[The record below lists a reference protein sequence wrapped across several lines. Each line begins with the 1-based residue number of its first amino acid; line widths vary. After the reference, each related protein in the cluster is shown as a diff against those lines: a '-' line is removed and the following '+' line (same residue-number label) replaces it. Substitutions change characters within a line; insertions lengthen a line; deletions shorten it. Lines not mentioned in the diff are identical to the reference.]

1 MPPRAAVCLFGAP
14 VRFAGRSDLTLHA
27 RNARLTRLAVD
38 SLQQHVLAANP
49 HVAFDV
55 YWVGTAAAA
64 PALLSEALPARNG
77 SEERVFRWVPRFRA
91 VGWPARPA
99 SSSGMFLSIEAVMA
113 LRAASPRPVDH
124 DLVLLARLDAVWLSP
139 LDLALEVAPG
149 AVYMA
154 HWCAAEAVVG
164 DYDADGWQCAYL
176 RSRPFESVAPD
187 FYFLGRTPVMARVFD
202 ALLVDYLGG
211 AFAPTYAGSE
221 NHKIVT
227 GRLRNRSVV
236 ERRRLYH
243 HFDIAVPRKGTFDPE
258 QPNCTPRWIEPPARD
273 GRPLCDAEAMVCTC
287 GWTPAWRGGAWP
299 RVQ

>member
-1 MPPRAAVCLFGAP
+1 MPTAAVCLFGAP

-27 RNARLTRLAVD
+27 RNARLTRLAAD
-38 SLQQHVLAANP
+38 SLRQHVLDANP

-55 YWVGTAAAA
+55 YWVGTAAAV

-91 VGWPARPA
+91 VGWPPRPP

-139 LDLALEVAPG
+139 LDLASEVAPG

-154 HWCAAEAVVG
+154 HWCAAEAIVG
-164 DYDADGWQCAYL
+164 DYDPDGWQCAYL
-176 RSRPFESVAPD
+176 RNRPFESVAPD
-187 FYFLGRTPVMARVFD
+187 FYFLGRAPVMARVFG

-227 GRLRNRSVV
+227 GRMRNLSVL

-258 QPNCTPRWIEPPARD
+258 RPNCVPRWIQPPAPD
-273 GRPLCDAEAMVCTC
+273 GRPPCDAEAMVCTC